1 MIELVELTQK
11 ECCIKQLDMKSTVG
25 GAQIVPKVVCAL
37 KFVFLSH
44 VCIAPSDARQT
55 FVFSS
60 QSQKYMEDF
69 IMDEWLR
76 MERELT
82 RERGLWG
89 PDVASR

>member
-1 MIELVELTQK
+1 MPVLY
-11 ECCIKQLDMKSTVG
+11 
-25 GAQIVPKVVCAL
+25 
-37 KFVFLSH
+37 
-44 VCIAPSDARQT
+44 R
-55 FVFSS
+55 

-89 PDVASR
+89 PEVASR